1 MDSMCTAITPSE
13 ARPNRQEVSEMPWS
27 MYDTFGQRKYLTKE
41 EMHSFVMLSTT
52 FSIDVELFCSVV
64 AYTGCRI
71 SEALSLGKNNIDFQQ
86 HCIVI
91 KCLKK
96 RKRLVFRAIPVKSNF
111 ILKLRD
117 GLDRGLLTPDRLFP
131 WSRMTGY
138 RRIREVMEAAG
149 IRGSYATPKGL
160 RHAFGVNAVQSGVP
174 LNMVQ
179 RWLGHADIKTTA
191 IYTNATGVEERNLAM
206 RMWQQS

>member
-1 MDSMCTAITPSE
+1 
-13 ARPNRQEVSEMPWS
+13 MPWS
-27 MYDTFGQRKYLTKE
+27 MYDAKGQRKYLTRDE
-41 EMHSFVMLSTT
+41 LQSFIKLTRCYPPE
-52 FSIDVELFCSVV
+52 IEIFCLIV

-71 SEALSLGKNNIDFQQ
+71 SEALALEESNIDFHQQ
-86 HCIVI
+86 CIVI

-96 RKRLVFRAIPVKSNF
+96 RDKVMFRSVPVKRS
-111 ILKLRD
+111 IISKLRQ
-117 GLDRGLLTPDRLFP
+117 GLEKGQLPPERLFP
-131 WSRMTGY
+131 WCRMTGY
-138 RRIREVMEAAG
+138 RRICEVMQAAG

-191 IYTNATGVEERNLAM
+191 IYTHATGHEERNLAK
-206 RMWQQS
+206 RMWHGV